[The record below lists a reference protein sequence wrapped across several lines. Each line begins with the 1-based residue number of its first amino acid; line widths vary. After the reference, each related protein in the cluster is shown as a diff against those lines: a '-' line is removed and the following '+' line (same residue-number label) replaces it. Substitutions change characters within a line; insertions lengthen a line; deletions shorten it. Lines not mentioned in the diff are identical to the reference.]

1 MPSNFWRS
9 SRVRQ
14 LLKWSGLLSV
24 ALLAF
29 TGHAQTKSAY
39 RFAGVEV
46 AAPLPAQNVQD
57 VYWGKTVDDPYR
69 FLEQVKDPAVVS
81 WMRGQADASDAI
93 LKRLPGRQ
101 SIFNTL
107 KEKDLVGG
115 TVISGIQRTAGN
127 RWFYLKRLQGQ
138 SQATL
143 VWRDGVSGEE
153 KLLVDPELFTKEKG
167 KPHAIQSFHP
177 SPDGK
182 LMAYGIHASG
192 SEIGN
197 MYVIDVATGQTVISP
212 IDRIR
217 FASVSWRE
225 NSSGLFFSRLRPGFE
240 SMKSTERFADTGRY
254 YLDLKQPNPD
264 HLIFNASM
272 YPQLKLPSFA
282 TGGIAELPGSD
293 LAAMVIY
300 FGVDRRLAMYVAKM
314 DDVLAGKA
322 QWREVFKQ
330 SDDVRE
336 VDMGHG
342 FVYLRSAM
350 NAPRFKVLK
359 LKVPELNLSQ
369 AETLLPESE
378 GVLRSMSISK
388 DALFVTRREGVNTSL
403 LKISANGSV
412 GLNMPAPVQKLSLPL
427 EGNVTVIA
435 SPDHSELVV
444 AISSW
449 TQALRRYVYS
459 AGSGQLVRLN
469 LAPPVEPVQKV
480 EIVAREVMVPSH
492 DGVKVPVS
500 IIMRADAV
508 LNGQNPTILYGY
520 GAYGNTEE
528 PSRST
533 GVITWVERGGIYA
546 FAHVRGGGALGSQWH
561 EAGHKTTKYNTWK
574 DGIAAAEWMIAHGYT
589 RASKLGIYGGSAGGI
604 FVGRA
609 ITERPDLFAV
619 AVPSVPVLDMVR
631 SEQRANGV
639 ANIPEY
645 GTVKVEA
652 EFHAL
657 LRNSSYHS
665 VKDGI
670 RYPATL
676 LMHGVNDSRVDVWQS
691 LKFASRLAD
700 AQKGQQPVLL
710 RLDYDAGHGAGSG
723 SDQAMQRTADM
734 QAFMLW
740 QMGEVGFQVLA
751 D

>member
-1 MPSNFWRS
+1 M
-9 SRVRQ
+9 RQ
-14 LLKWSGLLSV
+14 FFKWSGLLSV

-29 TGHAQTKSAY
+29 NGHAQSTSAY

-46 AAPLPAQNVQD
+46 PAPLAAQNVQD

-107 KEKDLVGG
+107 KEKDSVGG
-115 TVISGIQRTAGN
+115 TVISGIQRTASN

-153 KLLVDPELFTKEKG
+153 KLLVDPELLTKEKG

-182 LMAYGIHASG
+182 LMAYGMHASG
-192 SEIGN
+192 SEIGS
-197 MYVIDVATGQTVISP
+197 MYVIDVATGQNVVTP

-217 FASVSWRE
+217 FAGVSWRE
-225 NSSGLFFSRLRPGFE
+225 NNSGLFFSRLRPGYE
-240 SMKSTERFADTGRY
+240 NMKSTERFADTGRY

-282 TGGIAELPGSD
+282 TGGISELPGSD

-314 DDVLAGKA
+314 DDLLAGKA
-322 QWREVFKQ
+322 QWREVFRQ

-336 VDMGHG
+336 VDTGHG
-342 FVYLRSAM
+342 FVYLRSAL

-369 AETLLPESE
+369 AEILLPETE
-378 GVLRSMSISK
+378 GVLRSMSTSK

-403 LKISANGSV
+403 LKIHAGGSV
-412 GLNMPAPVQKLSLPL
+412 GANVPAPVQKVSLPL
-427 EGNVTVIA
+427 EGNVTIVA

-469 LAPPVEPVQKV
+469 LAPPVEPVQKL

-500 IIMRADAV
+500 IIMRVDTV

-528 PSRST
+528 PGRSS

-574 DGIAAAEWMIAHGYT
+574 DGIAVAEWLISNGYT
-589 RASKLGIYGGSAGGI
+589 QPSKLGIYGGSAGGI

-609 ITERPDLFAV
+609 ITERPDLFAA

-665 VKDGI
+665 VKDGM
-670 RYPATL
+670 RYPGTM

-691 LKFASRLAD
+691 LKFASRFAD
-700 AQKGQQPVLL
+700 AQKGAQPVLL

-723 SDQAMQRTADM
+723 SEQAMQRTADL

-740 QMGEVGFQVLA
+740 QMGEAEFQPGVR
-751 D
+751 

>member
-1 MPSNFWRS
+1 M
-9 SRVRQ
+9 RQ

-197 MYVIDVATGQTVISP
+197 MYVIDVAKGQTVISP

>member
-1 MPSNFWRS
+1 M
-9 SRVRQ
+9 
-14 LLKWSGLLSV
+14 

-412 GLNMPAPVQKLSLPL
+412 GVNMPAPVQKLSLPL

>member
-1 MPSNFWRS
+1 M
-9 SRVRQ
+9 RQ
-14 LLKWSGLLSV
+14 FFKWIGWLSV

-29 TGHAQTKSAY
+29 NGHAQSTSAY

-46 AAPLPAQNVQD
+46 PAPLPAQNIQD

-107 KEKDLVGG
+107 KEKDSVGG

-153 KLLVDPELFTKEKG
+153 KLLVDPELLTKEKG

-182 LMAYGIHASG
+182 LMAYGMHASG

-197 MYVIDVATGQTVISP
+197 MYVIDVATGQAVIPP

-217 FASVSWRE
+217 FAGVSWRE
-225 NSSGLFFSRLRPGFE
+225 NSSGLFFSRLRPGYE
-240 SMKSTERFADTGRY
+240 NMKSTERFADTGRY

-282 TGGIAELPGSD
+282 TGGISELPGSD

-336 VDMGHG
+336 VDAGHG
-342 FVYLRSAM
+342 FVYLRSAL
-350 NAPRFKVLK
+350 NAPRFKVLR

-369 AETLLPESE
+369 AEILLPESE
-378 GVLRSMSISK
+378 GVLRSISISK

-403 LKISANGSV
+403 LKITAGGNVGANGS
-412 GLNMPAPVQKLSLPL
+412 APVQKVSLPL
-427 EGNVTVIA
+427 EGNVAVIA
-435 SPDHSELVV
+435 NPEHSELVV

-449 TQALRRYVYS
+449 TQALRRYVVS
-459 AGSGQLVRLN
+459 ANSAQFVRLN

-480 EIVAREVMVPSH
+480 EIVSREVMVPSH
-492 DGVKVPVS
+492 DGVRVPVS

-520 GAYGNTEE
+520 GAYGTTEE
-528 PSRST
+528 PGRSA

-546 FAHVRGGGALGSQWH
+546 FAHVRGGGSLGSQWH

-574 DGIAAAEWMIAHGYT
+574 DGIAAAEWLISNGYT

-665 VKDGI
+665 VKDSV
-670 RYPATL
+670 RYPATM

-700 AQKGQQPVLL
+700 AQKGAQPVLL
-710 RLDYDAGHGAGSG
+710 RLDYEAGHGAGSG
-723 SDQAMQRTADM
+723 SEQAMQRTADL

-740 QMGEVGFQVLA
+740 QMGEAEFQPGVR
-751 D
+751 

>member
-1 MPSNFWRS
+1 M
-9 SRVRQ
+9 RQ

-29 TGHAQTKSAY
+29 SGHAQTKSAY

-115 TVISGIQRTAGN
+115 TVITGIQRTAGN

-197 MYVIDVATGQTVISP
+197 MYVIDVAKGQTVISP